1 MRRSRLAAARAGH
14 VRKRGQPC
22 GRQRNVGSP
31 RGPHLMVSTSMVYGR
46 IIDVF
51 NTENISAECSGEKP
65 PSRPRIPCVYGLEV
79 GVGGGL
85 GCWEYVSRSL
95 FRGFAAKGALLWDGW
110 GTWLLWQLIPTT
122 NYPRHTCANDCSCY
136 TCKCCFRAGWNSP
149 LAVNRAVPKGCRGAG
164 EASATE
170 PMSPRPERVLVRMP
184 AELVRFQY
192 QRLESG

>member
-31 RGPHLMVSTSMVYGR
+31 RGPHLMVSTSMVYGCT
-46 IIDVF
+46 IDAF

>member
-1 MRRSRLAAARAGH
+1 MQRGSASRFALRSLFASCGMFRRE
-14 VRKRGQPC
+14 
-22 GRQRNVGSP
+22 
-31 RGPHLMVSTSMVYGR
+31 T
-46 IIDVF
+46 
-51 NTENISAECSGEKP
+51 

-110 GTWLLWQLIPTT
+110 GTRLLRQLIPAT
-122 NYPRHTCANDCSCY
+122 NYPWHTCTNDCSCY
-136 TCKCCFRAGWNSP
+136 TCNCCFRAGWNSP

-164 EASATE
+164 EMPAAE
-170 PMSPRPERVLVRMP
+170 PRSPRPVCALVRMP

>member
-31 RGPHLMVSTSMVYGR
+31 RGPHLMVSTSMVYGC

-51 NTENISAECSGEKP
+51 NTEDISAECSGEKP

>member
-22 GRQRNVGSP
+22 GRQRNVESP
-31 RGPHLMVSTSMVYGR
+31 RGPHLMVSTSMVYGC

-51 NTENISAECSGEKP
+51 NTEDISAECSGEKP

>member
-1 MRRSRLAAARAGH
+1 MRRSRLVAARAGH

-31 RGPHLMVSTSMVYGR
+31 RGPHLMVSTSMVYGC

>member
-1 MRRSRLAAARAGH
+1 MRRSRLAAGRAGH

-22 GRQRNVGSP
+22 GRQRNVESP
-31 RGPHLMVSTSMVYGR
+31 RGPHLMVSTSMVYGC

-51 NTENISAECSGEKP
+51 NTEDISAECSGEKP

>member
-31 RGPHLMVSTSMVYGR
+31 RGPHLMVSTSMVYGC

-110 GTWLLWQLIPTT
+110 GTWLLRQLIPAT

-149 LAVNRAVPKGCRGAG
+149 LAVNRAVPKGHRGAG
-164 EASATE
+164 EMPATE
-170 PMSPRPERVLVRMP
+170 PMSPRPVCALVRMP
-184 AELVRFQY
+184 AELVRSQY

>member
-51 NTENISAECSGEKP
+51 NTDNISAEYSGEKP
-65 PSRPRIPCVYGLEV
+65 RHASGFPTFTALRSAWAEDLVV
-79 GVGGGL
+79 GNTCPGR
-85 GCWEYVSRSL
+85 C
-95 FRGFAAKGALLWDGW
+95 FALCAKGALLWDGW
-110 GTWLLWQLIPTT
+110 GTWLLRQLVPVR
-122 NYPRHTCANDCSCY
+122 NYPRRTCAFLPSCY
-136 TCKCCFRAGWNSP
+136 TCNCCFRAGWNSP
-149 LAVNRAVPKGCRGAG
+149 LVVNRAVSKGRRGAG
-164 EASATE
+164 KVPATE
-170 PMSPRPERVLVRMP
+170 PMSPRPVCALVRMP
-184 AELVRFQY
+184 AELVRSQY

>member
-1 MRRSRLAAARAGH
+1 MR
-14 VRKRGQPC
+14 P
-22 GRQRNVGSP
+22 
-31 RGPHLMVSTSMVYGR
+31 
-46 IIDVF
+46 
-51 NTENISAECSGEKP
+51 AEYSGEKP

-79 GVGGGL
+79 GSRRRTWLMGIRVPFA
-85 GCWEYVSRSL
+85 VSRFARKARYFGANGERDRWVDWSLLL
-95 FRGFAAKGALLWDGW
+95 FRGFAAKSALLWKGRA
-110 GTWLLWQLIPTT
+110 TRSNRCSVPVAFLERFPTT